1 MSDLKSMSMSELIA
15 LYNEQAAAKGIAQVT
30 EFKNLAAARSAIN
43 KLEGKTMTE
52 TTTNTG
58 TTTEDK
64 DKYNSTSKRGPNQGI
79 GAFAKAALTDGKT
92 TAEVLAMVKET
103 FPDAKTTM
111 GCIAYYKA
119 ALKNP
124 NLGKKAKVAKT
135 AEELR
140 AEAQALLAAADT
152 AEALAAAAA
161 QPQPEPAP
169 V

>member
-43 KLEGKTMTE
+43 KLEGKTMNKDTTPTE
-52 TTTNTG
+52 G
-58 TTTEDK
+58 K

-79 GAFAKAALTDGKT
+79 GAFAKAALIDGKT

-111 GCIAYYKA
+111 ACIAYYKA

-124 NLGKKAKVAKT
+124 NLGKKAKVAKVAKT

>member
-43 KLEGKTMTE
+43 KLEGKAMTE
-52 TTTNTG
+52 NSTP
-58 TTTEDK
+58 TEGK

-79 GAFAKAALTDGKT
+79 GAFAKTALNEGKT

-161 QPQPEPAP
+161 QPEPAP

>member
-15 LYNEQAAAKGIAQVT
+15 LYNEQAAAKGVAQVT

-52 TTTNTG
+52 TTDAG
-58 TTTEDK
+58 TPAESK

-79 GAFAKAALTDGKT
+79 GAFAKAALTEGKT